1 MPPSTRAGQT
11 GRGDDDQTTTSNGQE
26 EGWLTQVVRI
36 LQLANPALSAEEA
49 IVRAMG
55 LVNISNQAPRGETEK
70 IPKDVS
76 SSIAHIKK
84 LSDSNWHTWEPTF
97 IDCLQ
102 RVHNAKEILYGTVV
116 PGSEEYDEDLDKALV
131 GLIHAC
137 CDNSPDSRIDTYTV
151 RGVDEEVQLGST
163 LYAKLKK
170 ALTLND
176 AVKRAGLQDRIHTVR
191 LHNRDVVRLGKEL
204 DSIWNDAARLGKR
217 FDEDLKKSTLYR
229 CTAQDWFYA
238 NTVDALKTAKP
249 DCKYDEAYHAL
260 AKKQQDGEITGRIR
274 GAARVAT
281 NAEQGSA
288 NQAEQGPRGR
298 RDPRNPLAPP
308 KCYACGG
315 PNHIAR
321 NCTNARGTSEPV
333 ARATHHMVNDE
344 RMLLTSTNKVGQIST
359 AGDEKLQVKAIG
371 DASLRVGEA
380 TIQLLDVLYVP
391 KLNANLLSVQGLIEN
406 GARVIF
412 DEFGTTI
419 KQNDG
424 TQVQFKRDRR
434 QGHFKVRGQ
443 ALALELEETRD
454 GVPEDNQNTGKL
466 DNAPEGN
473 KDTKHRDSYLWH
485 ERFGHPGR
493 DKTRQIRAHYLGTD
507 EEMEHESKH
516 CNACSQGK
524 QTRARMSQSE
534 SERME
539 APLELVHVDLM
550 TDFKGHANYH
560 YALVA
565 VDDFSSLIYV
575 EPLCTK
581 SAALTALRRWIARME
596 RATDRKL
603 KTLRSDNGGEWCSI
617 AAEDWQT
624 QEGFKWQKSVP
635 GISVQNGRAERA
647 IRSVQEK
654 MRSMLIGRACPRELW
669 PYAITAAAHVMNLTP
684 SATKTIPHEAFY
696 GTTAHKLAQQLRVFG
711 CLAWVHV
718 QQKDQQGKHGA
729 RAKPAIMI
737 GYDDEHKAWK
747 FCNPDQ
753 PASIQWSNSATFH
766 EDKGWSDRQQEAV
779 RPVVTAEVEEE
790 SVTPAIVE
798 EETKSEAAVED
809 LLTAEDSTVG
819 AANTAILNLDPTLGE
834 AMDGEDAQLWKE
846 AIRKE
851 LEGLEA
857 MGTWEVVHQPPGV
870 PLVDSKIV
878 LRLKLDADGVPVKH
892 KARLVA
898 RGFTQR
904 EGIDYQETFSPV
916 APLGAIRAI
925 LALAV
930 QNNWEVHALDITM
943 AYLNSTLKEAI
954 YMKPPE
960 GSGVAPGKVYKVV
973 KGLYGLKQ
981 SGREWNQEFDRSL
994 RRMGFFQVECAPC
1007 IYTKGQ
1013 GEDMAIVVI
1022 YVDDTLVIAPRL
1034 ETVLKVKKQIGQRW
1048 KMEDSGEVSHFL
1060 GIKISRNR
1068 AMRTMTIGQ
1077 SGYIDQVLA
1086 KHLDKR
1092 TKPTMVPMQSIPEG
1106 TLVASAAQQKEYPV
1120 IVGKLLWVANS
1131 TRPDLSL
1138 TVGVLARHMREPS
1151 QEHYQAAQRVLRY
1164 LESTRQVGLVYRA
1177 SESQE
1182 PLVAHSDANWASD
1195 ATIQRR
1201 STSGSVALVYGNPV
1215 AWKSATQK
1223 CVSLSAVEAEF
1234 IAATEATREVLFLK
1248 QLLRSI
1254 GIATGTPTVYS
1265 DNTGCIQVSKDPAQ
1279 HWKLKHIDTKYHF
1292 VRNNIQEGRV
1302 QIKYVD
1308 TTRNLA
1314 DVLTKPIG
1322 RQAMQQARSGLH
1334 LQIPAAVYGTGS
1346 PSYATVLKNG
1356 DHTLKQQHNEQGT
1369 YAVEGGS

>member
-191 LHNRDVVRLGKEL
+191 LYNRDVVRLGKEL

-249 DCKYDEAYHAL
+249 DSVDR
-260 AKKQQDGEITGRIR
+260 GER
-274 GAARVAT
+274 
-281 NAEQGSA
+281 SA
-288 NQAEQGPRGR
+288 CDTWIIDSG
-298 RDPRNPLAPP
+298 
-308 KCYACGG
+308 
-315 PNHIAR
+315 
-321 NCTNARGTSEPV
+321 
-333 ARATHHMVNDE
+333 ATHHMVNDE

-473 KDTKHRDSYLWH
+473 KDTKHQDSYLWH

-766 EDKGWSDRQQEAV
+766 EDK
-779 RPVVTAEVEEE
+779 
-790 SVTPAIVE
+790 
-798 EETKSEAAVED
+798 
-809 LLTAEDSTVG
+809 
-819 AANTAILNLDPTLGE
+819 
-834 AMDGEDAQLWKE
+834 
-846 AIRKE
+846 
-851 LEGLEA
+851 
-857 MGTWEVVHQPPGV
+857 
-870 PLVDSKIV
+870 
-878 LRLKLDADGVPVKH
+878 
-892 KARLVA
+892 
-898 RGFTQR
+898 
-904 EGIDYQETFSPV
+904 
-916 APLGAIRAI
+916 
-925 LALAV
+925 
-930 QNNWEVHALDITM
+930 
-943 AYLNSTLKEAI
+943 
-954 YMKPPE
+954 
-960 GSGVAPGKVYKVV
+960 
-973 KGLYGLKQ
+973 
-981 SGREWNQEFDRSL
+981 
-994 RRMGFFQVECAPC
+994 RME
-1007 IYTKGQ
+1007 
-1013 GEDMAIVVI
+1013 
-1022 YVDDTLVIAPRL
+1022 
-1034 ETVLKVKKQIGQRW
+1034 
-1048 KMEDSGEVSHFL
+1048 
-1060 GIKISRNR
+1060 
-1068 AMRTMTIGQ
+1068 
-1077 SGYIDQVLA
+1077 
-1086 KHLDKR
+1086 
-1092 TKPTMVPMQSIPEG
+1092 
-1106 TLVASAAQQKEYPV
+1106 
-1120 IVGKLLWVANS
+1120 
-1131 TRPDLSL
+1131 
-1138 TVGVLARHMREPS
+1138 
-1151 QEHYQAAQRVLRY
+1151 
-1164 LESTRQVGLVYRA
+1164 
-1177 SESQE
+1177 
-1182 PLVAHSDANWASD
+1182 
-1195 ATIQRR
+1195 
-1201 STSGSVALVYGNPV
+1201 
-1215 AWKSATQK
+1215 
-1223 CVSLSAVEAEF
+1223 
-1234 IAATEATREVLFLK
+1234 
-1248 QLLRSI
+1248 
-1254 GIATGTPTVYS
+1254 
-1265 DNTGCIQVSKDPAQ
+1265 
-1279 HWKLKHIDTKYHF
+1279 
-1292 VRNNIQEGRV
+1292 
-1302 QIKYVD
+1302 
-1308 TTRNLA
+1308 
-1314 DVLTKPIG
+1314 
-1322 RQAMQQARSGLH
+1322 
-1334 LQIPAAVYGTGS
+1334 
-1346 PSYATVLKNG
+1346 
-1356 DHTLKQQHNEQGT
+1356 
-1369 YAVEGGS
+1369 

>member
-11 GRGDDDQTTTSNGQE
+11 GRGDDDQTTPSNGQE

-36 LQLANPALSAEEA
+36 LQLANPALTAEEA

-55 LVNISNQAPRGETEK
+55 LISISNQTPRRETEK
-70 IPKDVS
+70 IPKEVS
-76 SSIAHIKK
+76 SAIAHIKK

-102 RVHNAKEILYGTVV
+102 RVHNAKEILYGTVA
-116 PGSEEYDEDLDKALV
+116 PGNEEYDEDLDKALV

-238 NTVDALKTAKP
+238 NTVDALKTARP
-249 DCKYDEAYHAL
+249 DSVDR
-260 AKKQQDGEITGRIR
+260 GER
-274 GAARVAT
+274 
-281 NAEQGSA
+281 SA
-288 NQAEQGPRGR
+288 CDTWIIDSG
-298 RDPRNPLAPP
+298 
-308 KCYACGG
+308 
-315 PNHIAR
+315 
-321 NCTNARGTSEPV
+321 
-333 ARATHHMVNDE
+333 ATHHMVNDE

-443 ALALELEETRD
+443 ARVLELEETRD

-473 KDTKHRDSYLWH
+473 KDMKHRDSYLWH

-581 SAALTALRRWIARME
+581 SAALTVLRRWIARME

-779 RPVVTAEVEEE
+779 RPMVTVEVEEE
-790 SVTPAIVE
+790 GVTPAIVE
-798 EETKSEAAVED
+798 EETRSETAVED
-809 LLTAEDSTVG
+809 LLPAVDSTVG
-819 AANTAILNLDPTLGE
+819 AANTAILNLDPTLG
-834 AMDGEDAQLWKE
+834 
-846 AIRKE
+846 
-851 LEGLEA
+851 
-857 MGTWEVVHQPPGV
+857 
-870 PLVDSKIV
+870 
-878 LRLKLDADGVPVKH
+878 
-892 KARLVA
+892 
-898 RGFTQR
+898 
-904 EGIDYQETFSPV
+904 
-916 APLGAIRAI
+916 
-925 LALAV
+925 
-930 QNNWEVHALDITM
+930 
-943 AYLNSTLKEAI
+943 
-954 YMKPPE
+954 
-960 GSGVAPGKVYKVV
+960 
-973 KGLYGLKQ
+973 KQ
-981 SGREWNQEFDRSL
+981 
-994 RRMGFFQVECAPC
+994 
-1007 IYTKGQ
+1007 
-1013 GEDMAIVVI
+1013 
-1022 YVDDTLVIAPRL
+1022 
-1034 ETVLKVKKQIGQRW
+1034 
-1048 KMEDSGEVSHFL
+1048 
-1060 GIKISRNR
+1060 
-1068 AMRTMTIGQ
+1068 
-1077 SGYIDQVLA
+1077 
-1086 KHLDKR
+1086 
-1092 TKPTMVPMQSIPEG
+1092 
-1106 TLVASAAQQKEYPV
+1106 
-1120 IVGKLLWVANS
+1120 
-1131 TRPDLSL
+1131 
-1138 TVGVLARHMREPS
+1138 
-1151 QEHYQAAQRVLRY
+1151 
-1164 LESTRQVGLVYRA
+1164 
-1177 SESQE
+1177 
-1182 PLVAHSDANWASD
+1182 
-1195 ATIQRR
+1195 
-1201 STSGSVALVYGNPV
+1201 
-1215 AWKSATQK
+1215 
-1223 CVSLSAVEAEF
+1223 
-1234 IAATEATREVLFLK
+1234 
-1248 QLLRSI
+1248 
-1254 GIATGTPTVYS
+1254 
-1265 DNTGCIQVSKDPAQ
+1265 
-1279 HWKLKHIDTKYHF
+1279 
-1292 VRNNIQEGRV
+1292 
-1302 QIKYVD
+1302 
-1308 TTRNLA
+1308 
-1314 DVLTKPIG
+1314 
-1322 RQAMQQARSGLH
+1322 
-1334 LQIPAAVYGTGS
+1334 
-1346 PSYATVLKNG
+1346 
-1356 DHTLKQQHNEQGT
+1356 
-1369 YAVEGGS
+1369 

>member
-191 LHNRDVVRLGKEL
+191 LYNRDVVRLGKEL

-249 DCKYDEAYHAL
+249 DSVDR
-260 AKKQQDGEITGRIR
+260 GER
-274 GAARVAT
+274 
-281 NAEQGSA
+281 SA
-288 NQAEQGPRGR
+288 CDTWIIDSG
-298 RDPRNPLAPP
+298 
-308 KCYACGG
+308 
-315 PNHIAR
+315 
-321 NCTNARGTSEPV
+321 
-333 ARATHHMVNDE
+333 ATHHMVNDE

-635 GISVQNGRAERA
+635 GISIQNGRAERA

-684 SATKTIPHEAFY
+684 SATKTIPYEAFY

-790 SVTPAIVE
+790 SVMPVT
-798 EETKSEAAVED
+798 VED

-819 AANTAILNLDPTLGE
+819 AANTAILNLDPTLRE

-870 PLVDSKIV
+870 PLVDSKVV

-930 QNNWEVHALDITM
+930 QNNWEIHALDITM

-1034 ETVLKVKKQIGQRW
+1034 ETVLEVKKQIGQRW

-1060 GIKISRNR
+1060 GIKISRDR

-1292 VRNNIQEGRV
+1292 VRNNVQEGRV

-1356 DHTLKQQHNEQGT
+1356 GHTLKQQHNEQGT

>member
-11 GRGDDDQTTTSNGQE
+11 GRGDDDQTTPSNGQE
-26 EGWLTQVVRI
+26 EGWLTQ
-36 LQLANPALSAEEA
+36 QPD
-49 IVRAMG
+49 
-55 LVNISNQAPRGETEK
+55 PRRETEK
-70 IPKDVS
+70 IPKEVS
-76 SSIAHIKK
+76 SAIAHIKK

-102 RVHNAKEILYGTVV
+102 RVHNAKEILYGTVA
-116 PGSEEYDEDLDKALV
+116 PGNEEYDEDLDKALV

-238 NTVDALKTAKP
+238 NTVDALKTARP
-249 DCKYDEAYHAL
+249 DSVDR
-260 AKKQQDGEITGRIR
+260 GER
-274 GAARVAT
+274 
-281 NAEQGSA
+281 SA
-288 NQAEQGPRGR
+288 CDTWIIDSG
-298 RDPRNPLAPP
+298 
-308 KCYACGG
+308 
-315 PNHIAR
+315 
-321 NCTNARGTSEPV
+321 
-333 ARATHHMVNDE
+333 ATHHMVNDE

-443 ALALELEETRD
+443 ARVLELEETRD

-473 KDTKHRDSYLWH
+473 KDMKHRDSYLWH

-779 RPVVTAEVEEE
+779 RPMVTVEVEEE
-790 SVTPAIVE
+790 GVTPAIVE
-798 EETKSEAAVED
+798 EETRSETAVED
-809 LLTAEDSTVG
+809 LLPAVDSTVG
-819 AANTAILNLDPTLGE
+819 AANTAILNLDPTLG
-834 AMDGEDAQLWKE
+834 
-846 AIRKE
+846 
-851 LEGLEA
+851 
-857 MGTWEVVHQPPGV
+857 
-870 PLVDSKIV
+870 
-878 LRLKLDADGVPVKH
+878 
-892 KARLVA
+892 
-898 RGFTQR
+898 
-904 EGIDYQETFSPV
+904 
-916 APLGAIRAI
+916 
-925 LALAV
+925 
-930 QNNWEVHALDITM
+930 
-943 AYLNSTLKEAI
+943 
-954 YMKPPE
+954 
-960 GSGVAPGKVYKVV
+960 
-973 KGLYGLKQ
+973 KQ
-981 SGREWNQEFDRSL
+981 
-994 RRMGFFQVECAPC
+994 
-1007 IYTKGQ
+1007 
-1013 GEDMAIVVI
+1013 
-1022 YVDDTLVIAPRL
+1022 
-1034 ETVLKVKKQIGQRW
+1034 
-1048 KMEDSGEVSHFL
+1048 
-1060 GIKISRNR
+1060 
-1068 AMRTMTIGQ
+1068 
-1077 SGYIDQVLA
+1077 
-1086 KHLDKR
+1086 
-1092 TKPTMVPMQSIPEG
+1092 
-1106 TLVASAAQQKEYPV
+1106 
-1120 IVGKLLWVANS
+1120 
-1131 TRPDLSL
+1131 
-1138 TVGVLARHMREPS
+1138 
-1151 QEHYQAAQRVLRY
+1151 
-1164 LESTRQVGLVYRA
+1164 
-1177 SESQE
+1177 
-1182 PLVAHSDANWASD
+1182 
-1195 ATIQRR
+1195 
-1201 STSGSVALVYGNPV
+1201 
-1215 AWKSATQK
+1215 
-1223 CVSLSAVEAEF
+1223 
-1234 IAATEATREVLFLK
+1234 
-1248 QLLRSI
+1248 
-1254 GIATGTPTVYS
+1254 
-1265 DNTGCIQVSKDPAQ
+1265 
-1279 HWKLKHIDTKYHF
+1279 
-1292 VRNNIQEGRV
+1292 
-1302 QIKYVD
+1302 
-1308 TTRNLA
+1308 
-1314 DVLTKPIG
+1314 
-1322 RQAMQQARSGLH
+1322 
-1334 LQIPAAVYGTGS
+1334 
-1346 PSYATVLKNG
+1346 
-1356 DHTLKQQHNEQGT
+1356 
-1369 YAVEGGS
+1369 

>member
-11 GRGDDDQTTTSNGQE
+11 GRGDDDQTTTGNGQE

-191 LHNRDVVRLGKEL
+191 LYNRDVVRLGKEL

-238 NTVDALKTAKP
+238 NTVDALKTARP
-249 DCKYDEAYHAL
+249 DSVDR
-260 AKKQQDGEITGRIR
+260 GER
-274 GAARVAT
+274 
-281 NAEQGSA
+281 SA
-288 NQAEQGPRGR
+288 CDTWIIDSG
-298 RDPRNPLAPP
+298 
-308 KCYACGG
+308 
-315 PNHIAR
+315 
-321 NCTNARGTSEPV
+321 
-333 ARATHHMVNDE
+333 ATHHMVNDE

-434 QGHFKVRGQ
+434 QGHFKVRAQ

-624 QEGFKWQKSVP
+624 QEGFKWQKERP
-635 GISVQNGRAERA
+635 GDQRPKWTGRE
-647 IRSVQEK
+647 SNQ
-654 MRSMLIGRACPRELW
+654 IGPR
-669 PYAITAAAHVMNLTP
+669 
-684 SATKTIPHEAFY
+684 
-696 GTTAHKLAQQLRVFG
+696 
-711 CLAWVHV
+711 
-718 QQKDQQGKHGA
+718 KDA
-729 RAKPAIMI
+729 
-737 GYDDEHKAWK
+737 
-747 FCNPDQ
+747 
-753 PASIQWSNSATFH
+753 
-766 EDKGWSDRQQEAV
+766 
-779 RPVVTAEVEEE
+779 
-790 SVTPAIVE
+790 
-798 EETKSEAAVED
+798 
-809 LLTAEDSTVG
+809 
-819 AANTAILNLDPTLGE
+819 
-834 AMDGEDAQLWKE
+834 
-846 AIRKE
+846 
-851 LEGLEA
+851 
-857 MGTWEVVHQPPGV
+857 
-870 PLVDSKIV
+870 
-878 LRLKLDADGVPVKH
+878 LDADW
-892 KARLVA
+892 
-898 RGFTQR
+898 
-904 EGIDYQETFSPV
+904 S
-916 APLGAIRAI
+916 
-925 LALAV
+925 
-930 QNNWEVHALDITM
+930 
-943 AYLNSTLKEAI
+943 
-954 YMKPPE
+954 
-960 GSGVAPGKVYKVV
+960 
-973 KGLYGLKQ
+973 
-981 SGREWNQEFDRSL
+981 SL
-994 RRMGFFQVECAPC
+994 P
-1007 IYTKGQ
+1007 
-1013 GEDMAIVVI
+1013 
-1022 YVDDTLVIAPRL
+1022 
-1034 ETVLKVKKQIGQRW
+1034 
-1048 KMEDSGEVSHFL
+1048 
-1060 GIKISRNR
+1060 
-1068 AMRTMTIGQ
+1068 
-1077 SGYIDQVLA
+1077 
-1086 KHLDKR
+1086 
-1092 TKPTMVPMQSIPEG
+1092 
-1106 TLVASAAQQKEYPV
+1106 
-1120 IVGKLLWVANS
+1120 
-1131 TRPDLSL
+1131 
-1138 TVGVLARHMREPS
+1138 
-1151 QEHYQAAQRVLRY
+1151 
-1164 LESTRQVGLVYRA
+1164 
-1177 SESQE
+1177 
-1182 PLVAHSDANWASD
+1182 
-1195 ATIQRR
+1195 
-1201 STSGSVALVYGNPV
+1201 
-1215 AWKSATQK
+1215 
-1223 CVSLSAVEAEF
+1223 
-1234 IAATEATREVLFLK
+1234 
-1248 QLLRSI
+1248 
-1254 GIATGTPTVYS
+1254 
-1265 DNTGCIQVSKDPAQ
+1265 
-1279 HWKLKHIDTKYHF
+1279 
-1292 VRNNIQEGRV
+1292 
-1302 QIKYVD
+1302 
-1308 TTRNLA
+1308 
-1314 DVLTKPIG
+1314 
-1322 RQAMQQARSGLH
+1322 
-1334 LQIPAAVYGTGS
+1334 
-1346 PSYATVLKNG
+1346 
-1356 DHTLKQQHNEQGT
+1356 
-1369 YAVEGGS
+1369 

>member
-11 GRGDDDQTTTSNGQE
+11 GRGDDDQTTPSNGQE

-36 LQLANPALSAEEA
+36 LQLANPALTAEEA

-55 LVNISNQAPRGETEK
+55 LISISNQTPRRETEK
-70 IPKDVS
+70 IPKEVS
-76 SSIAHIKK
+76 SAIAHIKK

-102 RVHNAKEILYGTVV
+102 RVHNAKEILYGTVA
-116 PGSEEYDEDLDKALV
+116 PGNEEYDEDLDKALV

-238 NTVDALKTAKP
+238 NTVDALKTARP
-249 DCKYDEAYHAL
+249 DSVDR
-260 AKKQQDGEITGRIR
+260 GER
-274 GAARVAT
+274 
-281 NAEQGSA
+281 SA
-288 NQAEQGPRGR
+288 CDTWIIDSG
-298 RDPRNPLAPP
+298 
-308 KCYACGG
+308 
-315 PNHIAR
+315 
-321 NCTNARGTSEPV
+321 
-333 ARATHHMVNDE
+333 ATHYMVNDE

-443 ALALELEETRD
+443 ARVLELEETRD

-473 KDTKHRDSYLWH
+473 KDMKHRDSYLWH

-581 SAALTALRRWIARME
+581 SAALTVLRRWIARME

-779 RPVVTAEVEEE
+779 RPMVTVEVEEE
-790 SVTPAIVE
+790 GVTPAIVE
-798 EETKSEAAVED
+798 EETRSETAVED
-809 LLTAEDSTVG
+809 LLPAVDSTVG
-819 AANTAILNLDPTLGE
+819 AANTAILNLDPTLG
-834 AMDGEDAQLWKE
+834 
-846 AIRKE
+846 
-851 LEGLEA
+851 
-857 MGTWEVVHQPPGV
+857 
-870 PLVDSKIV
+870 
-878 LRLKLDADGVPVKH
+878 
-892 KARLVA
+892 
-898 RGFTQR
+898 
-904 EGIDYQETFSPV
+904 
-916 APLGAIRAI
+916 
-925 LALAV
+925 
-930 QNNWEVHALDITM
+930 
-943 AYLNSTLKEAI
+943 
-954 YMKPPE
+954 
-960 GSGVAPGKVYKVV
+960 
-973 KGLYGLKQ
+973 KQ
-981 SGREWNQEFDRSL
+981 
-994 RRMGFFQVECAPC
+994 
-1007 IYTKGQ
+1007 
-1013 GEDMAIVVI
+1013 
-1022 YVDDTLVIAPRL
+1022 
-1034 ETVLKVKKQIGQRW
+1034 
-1048 KMEDSGEVSHFL
+1048 
-1060 GIKISRNR
+1060 
-1068 AMRTMTIGQ
+1068 
-1077 SGYIDQVLA
+1077 
-1086 KHLDKR
+1086 
-1092 TKPTMVPMQSIPEG
+1092 
-1106 TLVASAAQQKEYPV
+1106 
-1120 IVGKLLWVANS
+1120 
-1131 TRPDLSL
+1131 
-1138 TVGVLARHMREPS
+1138 
-1151 QEHYQAAQRVLRY
+1151 
-1164 LESTRQVGLVYRA
+1164 
-1177 SESQE
+1177 
-1182 PLVAHSDANWASD
+1182 
-1195 ATIQRR
+1195 
-1201 STSGSVALVYGNPV
+1201 
-1215 AWKSATQK
+1215 
-1223 CVSLSAVEAEF
+1223 
-1234 IAATEATREVLFLK
+1234 
-1248 QLLRSI
+1248 
-1254 GIATGTPTVYS
+1254 
-1265 DNTGCIQVSKDPAQ
+1265 
-1279 HWKLKHIDTKYHF
+1279 
-1292 VRNNIQEGRV
+1292 
-1302 QIKYVD
+1302 
-1308 TTRNLA
+1308 
-1314 DVLTKPIG
+1314 
-1322 RQAMQQARSGLH
+1322 
-1334 LQIPAAVYGTGS
+1334 
-1346 PSYATVLKNG
+1346 
-1356 DHTLKQQHNEQGT
+1356 
-1369 YAVEGGS
+1369 

>member
-11 GRGDDDQTTTSNGQE
+11 GRGDDDQTTGNGQE

-249 DCKYDEAYHAL
+249 DSVDR
-260 AKKQQDGEITGRIR
+260 GER
-274 GAARVAT
+274 
-281 NAEQGSA
+281 SA
-288 NQAEQGPRGR
+288 CDTWIIDSG
-298 RDPRNPLAPP
+298 
-308 KCYACGG
+308 
-315 PNHIAR
+315 
-321 NCTNARGTSEPV
+321 
-333 ARATHHMVNDE
+333 ATHHMVNDE
-344 RMLLTSTNKVGQIST
+344 RMLLSTNKVGQIST

-635 GISVQNGRAERA
+635 GSA
-647 IRSVQEK
+647 SK
-654 MRSMLIGRACPRELW
+654 MDGQRE
-669 PYAITAAAHVMNLTP
+669 
-684 SATKTIPHEAFY
+684 
-696 GTTAHKLAQQLRVFG
+696 Q
-711 CLAWVHV
+711 
-718 QQKDQQGKHGA
+718 
-729 RAKPAIMI
+729 
-737 GYDDEHKAWK
+737 
-747 FCNPDQ
+747 
-753 PASIQWSNSATFH
+753 
-766 EDKGWSDRQQEAV
+766 SDR
-779 RPVVTAEVEEE
+779 
-790 SVTPAIVE
+790 
-798 EETKSEAAVED
+798 
-809 LLTAEDSTVG
+809 
-819 AANTAILNLDPTLGE
+819 
-834 AMDGEDAQLWKE
+834 
-846 AIRKE
+846 
-851 LEGLEA
+851 
-857 MGTWEVVHQPPGV
+857 
-870 PLVDSKIV
+870 SKK
-878 LRLKLDADGVPVKH
+878 RC
-892 KARLVA
+892 AR
-898 RGFTQR
+898 
-904 EGIDYQETFSPV
+904 
-916 APLGAIRAI
+916 
-925 LALAV
+925 
-930 QNNWEVHALDITM
+930 
-943 AYLNSTLKEAI
+943 
-954 YMKPPE
+954 
-960 GSGVAPGKVYKVV
+960 
-973 KGLYGLKQ
+973 
-981 SGREWNQEFDRSL
+981 
-994 RRMGFFQVECAPC
+994 C
-1007 IYTKGQ
+1007 
-1013 GEDMAIVVI
+1013 
-1022 YVDDTLVIAPRL
+1022 
-1034 ETVLKVKKQIGQRW
+1034 
-1048 KMEDSGEVSHFL
+1048 
-1060 GIKISRNR
+1060 
-1068 AMRTMTIGQ
+1068 
-1077 SGYIDQVLA
+1077 
-1086 KHLDKR
+1086 
-1092 TKPTMVPMQSIPEG
+1092 
-1106 TLVASAAQQKEYPV
+1106 
-1120 IVGKLLWVANS
+1120 
-1131 TRPDLSL
+1131 
-1138 TVGVLARHMREPS
+1138 
-1151 QEHYQAAQRVLRY
+1151 
-1164 LESTRQVGLVYRA
+1164 
-1177 SESQE
+1177 
-1182 PLVAHSDANWASD
+1182 
-1195 ATIQRR
+1195 
-1201 STSGSVALVYGNPV
+1201 
-1215 AWKSATQK
+1215 
-1223 CVSLSAVEAEF
+1223 
-1234 IAATEATREVLFLK
+1234 
-1248 QLLRSI
+1248 
-1254 GIATGTPTVYS
+1254 
-1265 DNTGCIQVSKDPAQ
+1265 
-1279 HWKLKHIDTKYHF
+1279 
-1292 VRNNIQEGRV
+1292 
-1302 QIKYVD
+1302 
-1308 TTRNLA
+1308 
-1314 DVLTKPIG
+1314 
-1322 RQAMQQARSGLH
+1322 
-1334 LQIPAAVYGTGS
+1334 
-1346 PSYATVLKNG
+1346 
-1356 DHTLKQQHNEQGT
+1356 
-1369 YAVEGGS
+1369 

>member
-11 GRGDDDQTTTSNGQE
+11 GRDDDQATAGNGRE
-26 EGWLTQVVRI
+26 EGWLTQAVRI
-36 LQLANPALSAEEA
+36 LQLAKPALTAEEA
-49 IVRAMG
+49 IAWAMG
-55 LVNISNQAPRGETEK
+55 LVNINNQAPRGETEK

-102 RVHNAKEILYGTVV
+102 RVHNVKEILYGTIV
-116 PGSEEYDEDLDKALV
+116 PGSEAYDEDLDKALV

-151 RGVDEEVQLGST
+151 RGADEEVQLGST

-191 LHNRDVVRLGKEL
+191 LHNRDVVKLGKEL

-217 FDEDLKKSTLYR
+217 FDEDLKKSTLYH
-229 CTAQDWFYA
+229 CTGQDWYYA
-238 NTVDALKTAKP
+238 NSVDALKTARP

-260 AKKQQDGEITGRIR
+260 AKKQQDGEVSGRIR
-274 GAARVAT
+274 GAARVAAST
-281 NAEQGSA
+281 EQWDT
-288 NQAEQGPRGR
+288 NQAGQGPRGR
-298 RDPRNPLAPP
+298 RDPRNPSAPP
-308 KCYACGG
+308 KCYAS
-315 PNHIAR
+315 ID
-321 NCTNARGTSEPV
+321 RGERSACNTWIVDSG
-333 ARATHHMVNDE
+333 ATHHMVNDE
-344 RMLLTSTNKVGQIST
+344 RMLLTSTNKVGQISM
-359 AGDEKLQVKAIG
+359 AGDERLQVKAIG

-424 TQVQFKRDRR
+424 TQVQFRRDRR
-434 QGHFKVRGQ
+434 QGRFKVQGQ
-443 ALALELEETRD
+443 ALALELEETLDDVPKDNQNTGRLD
-454 GVPEDNQNTGKL
+454 NVPEDNQNTGNRDSNSMEDK
-466 DNAPEGN
+466 
-473 KDTKHRDSYLWH
+473 DSYLWN

-493 DKTRQIRAHYLGTD
+493 DKTRQIKEHYLGTD
-507 EEMEHESKH
+507 ERMEHESKH
-516 CNACSQGK
+516 CSTCSQGK
-524 QTRARMSQSE
+524 QTRARMSTSE
-534 SERME
+534 TRRAE
-539 APLELVHVDLM
+539 APLELVHIDLM

-581 SAALTALRRWIARME
+581 SAALTALRRWITRME
-596 RATDRKL
+596 QATDRKL
-603 KTLRSDNGGEWCSI
+603 KTLRSDNGGEWCSLE
-617 AAEDWQT
+617 AEDWQT

-635 GISVQNGRAERA
+635 GISIQNGRAERA
-647 IRSVQEK
+647 IRLVQEK
-654 MRSMLIGRACPRELW
+654 MRSMLI
-669 PYAITAAAHVMNLTP
+669 
-684 SATKTIPHEAFY
+684 
-696 GTTAHKLAQQLRVFG
+696 
-711 CLAWVHV
+711 AWVHV
-718 QQKDQQGKHGA
+718 QRKDQQGKYGA
-729 RAKPAIMI
+729 RVKPAIMI
-737 GYDDEHKAWK
+737 GYDDKHKAWK

-766 EDKGWSDRQQEAV
+766 EDKGWNDHQQEV
-779 RPVVTAEVEEE
+779 FKPMVTTEVEEE
-790 SVTPAIVE
+790 GVTSTTVE
-798 EETKSEAAVED
+798 EETRSETAVED
-809 LLTAEDSTVG
+809 LLPAIDSTVG
-819 AANTAILNLDPTLGE
+819 TANTAILNLDPTLGE
-834 AMDGEDAQLWKE
+834 AMNSEDAQLWKE

-851 LEGLEA
+851 LEGLKA

-870 PLVDSKIV
+870 PLVDSKVV

-930 QNNWEVHALDITM
+930 QNNREVHALDITM

-994 RRMGFFQVECAPC
+994 RHMGFFQVECAPC
-1007 IYTKGQ
+1007 SYTKGQ
-1013 GEDMAIVVI
+1013 GKDMAIMVI

-1034 ETVLKVKKQIGQRW
+1034 ETVLRVKKQIGQRW

-1068 AMRTMTIGQ
+1068 VMRTMTIGQ

-1086 KHLDKR
+1086 KHLDKH

-1106 TLVASAAQQKEYPV
+1106 TLVASTAQQKEYPV

-1131 TRPDLSL
+1131 TQPDLSL
-1138 TVGVLARHMREPS
+1138 TVGILARHMREPS

-1164 LESTRQVGLVYRA
+1164 LESTKEVGLVYRA
-1177 SESQE
+1177 NESQE

-1201 STSGSVALVYGNPV
+1201 STLGSVALVYGNPV

-1254 GIATGTPTVYS
+1254 GIATGTPTVLS
-1265 DNTGCIQVSKDPAQ
+1265 WA
-1279 HWKLKHIDTKYHF
+1279 
-1292 VRNNIQEGRV
+1292 
-1302 QIKYVD
+1302 
-1308 TTRNLA
+1308 
-1314 DVLTKPIG
+1314 
-1322 RQAMQQARSGLH
+1322 
-1334 LQIPAAVYGTGS
+1334 
-1346 PSYATVLKNG
+1346 
-1356 DHTLKQQHNEQGT
+1356 
-1369 YAVEGGS
+1369 

>member
-1 MPPSTRAGQT
+1 
-11 GRGDDDQTTTSNGQE
+11 
-26 EGWLTQVVRI
+26 
-36 LQLANPALSAEEA
+36 
-49 IVRAMG
+49 
-55 LVNISNQAPRGETEK
+55 
-70 IPKDVS
+70 
-76 SSIAHIKK
+76 
-84 LSDSNWHTWEPTF
+84 
-97 IDCLQ
+97 
-102 RVHNAKEILYGTVV
+102 
-116 PGSEEYDEDLDKALV
+116 
-131 GLIHAC
+131 
-137 CDNSPDSRIDTYTV
+137 
-151 RGVDEEVQLGST
+151 
-163 LYAKLKK
+163 
-170 ALTLND
+170 
-176 AVKRAGLQDRIHTVR
+176 
-191 LHNRDVVRLGKEL
+191 
-204 DSIWNDAARLGKR
+204 
-217 FDEDLKKSTLYR
+217 
-229 CTAQDWFYA
+229 
-238 NTVDALKTAKP
+238 
-249 DCKYDEAYHAL
+249 
-260 AKKQQDGEITGRIR
+260 
-274 GAARVAT
+274 
-281 NAEQGSA
+281 
-288 NQAEQGPRGR
+288 
-298 RDPRNPLAPP
+298 
-308 KCYACGG
+308 
-315 PNHIAR
+315 
-321 NCTNARGTSEPV
+321 
-333 ARATHHMVNDE
+333 
-344 RMLLTSTNKVGQIST
+344 MLLSSTNKVGQIST

-635 GISVQNGRAERA
+635 GISIQNGRAERA

-790 SVTPAIVE
+790 SVTPV
-798 EETKSEAAVED
+798 TVED
-809 LLTAEDSTVG
+809 LLSAEDSTVG
-819 AANTAILNLDPTLGE
+819 AANTAILNLDPTLRE

-870 PLVDSKIV
+870 PLVDSKVV

-930 QNNWEVHALDITM
+930 QNNWEIHALDITM

-1034 ETVLKVKKQIGQRW
+1034 ETVLEVKKQIGQRW

-1060 GIKISRNR
+1060 GIKISRDR
-1068 AMRTMTIGQ
+1068 AMRTMTI
-1077 SGYIDQVLA
+1077 
-1086 KHLDKR
+1086 
-1092 TKPTMVPMQSIPEG
+1092 
-1106 TLVASAAQQKEYPV
+1106 AQQKEYPV

-1292 VRNNIQEGRV
+1292 VRNNVQEGRV

-1308 TTRNLA
+1308 TARNLA

-1356 DHTLKQQHNEQGT
+1356 GHTLKQQHNEQGT

>member
-1 MPPSTRAGQT
+1 M
-11 GRGDDDQTTTSNGQE
+11 
-26 EGWLTQVVRI
+26 
-36 LQLANPALSAEEA
+36 
-49 IVRAMG
+49 
-55 LVNISNQAPRGETEK
+55 
-70 IPKDVS
+70 
-76 SSIAHIKK
+76 
-84 LSDSNWHTWEPTF
+84 
-97 IDCLQ
+97 
-102 RVHNAKEILYGTVV
+102 
-116 PGSEEYDEDLDKALV
+116 
-131 GLIHAC
+131 
-137 CDNSPDSRIDTYTV
+137 
-151 RGVDEEVQLGST
+151 
-163 LYAKLKK
+163 
-170 ALTLND
+170 
-176 AVKRAGLQDRIHTVR
+176 QDRIHTVR
-191 LHNRDVVRLGKEL
+191 LYNRDVVRLGKEL

-249 DCKYDEAYHAL
+249 DSVDR
-260 AKKQQDGEITGRIR
+260 GER
-274 GAARVAT
+274 
-281 NAEQGSA
+281 SA
-288 NQAEQGPRGR
+288 CDTWIIDSG
-298 RDPRNPLAPP
+298 
-308 KCYACGG
+308 
-315 PNHIAR
+315 
-321 NCTNARGTSEPV
+321 
-333 ARATHHMVNDE
+333 ATHHMVNDE

-493 DKTRQIRAHYLGTD
+493 DKTRQIRAHYLVAKERPGDQRPKWTGR
-507 EEMEHESKH
+507 ES
-516 CNACSQGK
+516 NQIGP
-524 QTRARMSQSE
+524 R
-534 SERME
+534 
-539 APLELVHVDLM
+539 
-550 TDFKGHANYH
+550 
-560 YALVA
+560 
-565 VDDFSSLIYV
+565 
-575 EPLCTK
+575 
-581 SAALTALRRWIARME
+581 
-596 RATDRKL
+596 
-603 KTLRSDNGGEWCSI
+603 
-617 AAEDWQT
+617 
-624 QEGFKWQKSVP
+624 
-635 GISVQNGRAERA
+635 
-647 IRSVQEK
+647 K

-790 SVTPAIVE
+790 GVTPV
-798 EETKSEAAVED
+798 TVED

-819 AANTAILNLDPTLGE
+819 AANTAILNLDPTLRE

-870 PLVDSKIV
+870 PLVDSKVV

-1034 ETVLKVKKQIGQRW
+1034 ETVLEVKKQIGQRW
-1048 KMEDSGEVSHFL
+1048 KMED
-1060 GIKISRNR
+1060 
-1068 AMRTMTIGQ
+1068 

-1182 PLVAHSDANWASD
+1182 SLVAHSDANWASD

-1292 VRNNIQEGRV
+1292 VRNNVQEGRV

-1356 DHTLKQQHNEQGT
+1356 GHTLKQQHNEQGT

>member
-11 GRGDDDQTTTSNGQE
+11 GRGDDDQTTPSNGQE

-36 LQLANPALSAEEA
+36 LQLANPALTAEEA

-55 LVNISNQAPRGETEK
+55 LISISNQTPRRETEK
-70 IPKDVS
+70 IPKEVS
-76 SSIAHIKK
+76 SAIAHIKK

-102 RVHNAKEILYGTVV
+102 RVHNAKEILYGTVA
-116 PGSEEYDEDLDKALV
+116 PGNEEYDEDLDKALV

-238 NTVDALKTAKP
+238 NTVDALKTARP

-260 AKKQQDGEITGRIR
+260 AKKQQDGEVTGRIR

-281 NAEQGSA
+281 IDRGERSA
-288 NQAEQGPRGR
+288 CDTWIIDSG
-298 RDPRNPLAPP
+298 
-308 KCYACGG
+308 
-315 PNHIAR
+315 
-321 NCTNARGTSEPV
+321 
-333 ARATHHMVNDE
+333 ATHHMVNDE

-443 ALALELEETRD
+443 ARVLELEETRD

-473 KDTKHRDSYLWH
+473 KDMKHRDSYLWH

-779 RPVVTAEVEEE
+779 RPMVTVEVEEE
-790 SVTPAIVE
+790 GVTPAIVE
-798 EETKSEAAVED
+798 EETRSETAVED
-809 LLTAEDSTVG
+809 LLPAVDSTVG

-834 AMDGEDAQLWKE
+834 AMNGEDAQLWKE

-870 PLVDSKIV
+870 PLVDSKVV

-1048 KMEDSGEVSHFL
+1048 KMEDSG
-1060 GIKISRNR
+1060 
-1068 AMRTMTIGQ
+1068 
-1077 SGYIDQVLA
+1077 YIDQVLA

-1138 TVGVLARHMREPS
+1138 TVWVFSLGTCVNH
-1151 QEHYQAAQRVLRY
+1151 
-1164 LESTRQVGLVYRA
+1164 
-1177 SESQE
+1177 
-1182 PLVAHSDANWASD
+1182 
-1195 ATIQRR
+1195 RR
-1201 STSGSVALVYGNPV
+1201 SIIRQHKGSYATSKAQGRLDWFIGQVSR
-1215 AWKSATQK
+1215 KSHWLHTAMQTGQ
-1223 CVSLSAVEAEF
+1223 AMPPYREEAH
-1234 IAATEATREVLFLK
+1234 R
-1248 QLLRSI
+1248 
-1254 GIATGTPTVYS
+1254 GTPTVYS

-1292 VRNNIQEGRV
+1292 VRNNVQEGRV

-1356 DHTLKQQHNEQGT
+1356 GHTLKQQHNEQGT

>member
-11 GRGDDDQTTTSNGQE
+11 GRDDDQATAGNGRE
-26 EGWLTQVVRI
+26 EGWLTQAVRI
-36 LQLANPALSAEEA
+36 LQLANPALTAEEV

-55 LVNISNQAPRGETEK
+55 LVNINNQAPRGETEK
-70 IPKDVS
+70 IPKDVL

-116 PGSEEYDEDLDKALV
+116 PGSEAYDEDLDKALV

-151 RGVDEEVQLGST
+151 RGADEEVQLGST

-191 LHNRDVVRLGKEL
+191 LHNRDVVKLGKEL
-204 DSIWNDAARLGKR
+204 NSIWNDAARLGKR

-229 CTAQDWFYA
+229 CTGQDWYYT
-238 NTVDALKTAKP
+238 NSVDTLKTARP

-260 AKKQQDGEITGRIR
+260 AKKQQDGEVSGRIR
-274 GAARVAT
+274 GAARVAAST
-281 NAEQGSA
+281 EQWDT
-288 NQAEQGPRGR
+288 NQAGQGPRGR
-298 RDPRNPLAPP
+298 RDPRNPSAPP
-308 KCYACGG
+308 KCYAS
-315 PNHIAR
+315 ID
-321 NCTNARGTSEPV
+321 RGERSACNTWIVDSG
-333 ARATHHMVNDE
+333 ATHHMVNDE
-344 RMLLTSTNKVGQIST
+344 RMLLTSMNKVSQIST
-359 AGDEKLQVKAIG
+359 AGDERLQVKAIG

-424 TQVQFKRDRR
+424 TQVQFRRDRR
-434 QGHFKVRGQ
+434 QGRFKVQGQ
-443 ALALELEETRD
+443 ALALELEETLDDVPKDNQNTGRLD
-454 GVPEDNQNTGKL
+454 NIPEDNQNTGNRDSNSMEDK
-466 DNAPEGN
+466 
-473 KDTKHRDSYLWH
+473 DSYLWH

-493 DKTRQIRAHYLGTD
+493 DKTRQIKEHYLGTD
-507 EEMEHESKH
+507 KRMEHESKH
-516 CNACSQGK
+516 CSTCSQGK
-524 QTRARMSQSE
+524 QTRARMSTSE
-534 SERME
+534 TRRVE
-539 APLELVHVDLM
+539 APLELVHIDLM

-560 YALVA
+560 YTLVA

-581 SAALTALRRWIARME
+581 SAALTALRRWITRME

-603 KTLRSDNGGEWCSI
+603 KTLRSDNGGEWCSLE
-617 AAEDWQT
+617 AEDWQT

-635 GISVQNGRAERA
+635 GISIQNGRAERA

-718 QQKDQQGKHGA
+718 QRKDQQGKYGA

-753 PASIQWSNSATFH
+753 PASIQWSNSAMFH
-766 EDKGWSDRQQEAV
+766 EDKGWNDRQQEV
-779 RPVVTAEVEEE
+779 FKPMVTTEVEEE
-790 SVTPAIVE
+790 GVTSTTVE
-798 EETKSEAAVED
+798 EETRSETAVED
-809 LLTAEDSTVG
+809 LLPAIDSTVG
-819 AANTAILNLDPTLGE
+819 TANTAILNLDPTLGE
-834 AMDGEDAQLWKE
+834 AMNSEDAQLWKE

-857 MGTWEVVHQPPGV
+857 MGTWEVVHQLPGV
-870 PLVDSKIV
+870 PLVDSKVV
-878 LRLKLDADGVPVKH
+878 LRLKLDADGMPIKH
-892 KARLVA
+892 KVRLVA

-954 YMKPPE
+954 YMKPLE
-960 GSGVAPGKVYKVV
+960 GSGVAPGQVYKVV

-981 SGREWNQEFDRSL
+981 SGQEWNQEFDRSL
-994 RRMGFFQVECAPC
+994 RHMGFFQVECAPC

-1034 ETVLKVKKQIGQRW
+1034 ETVLRVKKQIGQRW
-1048 KMEDSGEVSHFL
+1048 KMED
-1060 GIKISRNR
+1060 R
-1068 AMRTMTIGQ
+1068 
-1077 SGYIDQVLA
+1077 YIDQVLA

-1106 TLVASAAQQKEYPV
+1106 TIVASAVQQKEYPV

-1138 TVGVLARHMREPS
+1138 TVGVLARHMHKPS
-1151 QEHYQAAQRVLRY
+1151 QEHYQAAQRVLCY
-1164 LESTRQVGLVYRA
+1164 LESTKEVGLVCRA
-1177 SESQE
+1177 NESQE

-1201 STSGSVALVYGNPV
+1201 STLGSVALVYGNPV
-1215 AWKSATQK
+1215 AWKSVTQK

-1292 VRNNIQEGRV
+1292 IRNNVQEGRV
-1302 QIKYVD
+1302 QIKYMD

-1334 LQIPAAVYGTGS
+1334 LQIPAVVYKTGS

-1356 DHTLKQQHNEQGT
+1356 GHTLKQQHNEWGT
-1369 YAVEGGS
+1369 HAVEGGS

>member
-11 GRGDDDQTTTSNGQE
+11 GRGDDDQTTPSNGQE

-36 LQLANPALSAEEA
+36 LQLANPALTAEEA

-55 LVNISNQAPRGETEK
+55 LISISNQTPRRETEK
-70 IPKDVS
+70 IPKEVS
-76 SSIAHIKK
+76 SAIAHIKK

-102 RVHNAKEILYGTVV
+102 RVHNAKEILYGTVA
-116 PGSEEYDEDLDKALV
+116 PGNEEYDEDLDKALV

-176 AVKRAGLQDRIHTVR
+176 AVK
-191 LHNRDVVRLGKEL
+191 LGKEL

-238 NTVDALKTAKP
+238 NTVDALKTARP
-249 DCKYDEAYHAL
+249 DSVDR
-260 AKKQQDGEITGRIR
+260 GER
-274 GAARVAT
+274 
-281 NAEQGSA
+281 SA
-288 NQAEQGPRGR
+288 CDTWIIDSG
-298 RDPRNPLAPP
+298 
-308 KCYACGG
+308 
-315 PNHIAR
+315 
-321 NCTNARGTSEPV
+321 
-333 ARATHHMVNDE
+333 ATHHMVNDE

-443 ALALELEETRD
+443 ARVLELEETRD

-473 KDTKHRDSYLWH
+473 KDMKHRDSYLWH

-779 RPVVTAEVEEE
+779 RPMVTVEVEEE
-790 SVTPAIVE
+790 GVTPAIVE
-798 EETKSEAAVED
+798 EETRSETAVED
-809 LLTAEDSTVG
+809 LLPAVDSTVG

-834 AMDGEDAQLWKE
+834 AMN
-846 AIRKE
+846 
-851 LEGLEA
+851 
-857 MGTWEVVHQPPGV
+857 GV
-870 PLVDSKIV
+870 PLRDW
-878 LRLKLDADGVPVKH
+878 LQGLHTER
-892 KARLVA
+892 
-898 RGFTQR
+898 
-904 EGIDYQETFSPV
+904 GIDYQETFSPV

-1048 KMEDSGEVSHFL
+1048 KMED
-1060 GIKISRNR
+1060 
-1068 AMRTMTIGQ
+1068 

-1292 VRNNIQEGRV
+1292 VRNNVQEGRV

-1356 DHTLKQQHNEQGT
+1356 GHTLKQQHNEQGT

>member
-11 GRGDDDQTTTSNGQE
+11 GRGDDDQMTTSNGQE

-102 RVHNAKEILYGTVV
+102 RVHNAKEILYGTVA
-116 PGSEEYDEDLDKALV
+116 PGSKEYDEDLDKALV

-176 AVKRAGLQDRIHTVR
+176 AVK
-191 LHNRDVVRLGKEL
+191 LGKEL
-204 DSIWNDAARLGKR
+204 DSIWNDAARLGKH

-229 CTAQDWFYA
+229 CMAQDWFYT
-238 NTVDALKTAKP
+238 NTVDALKTARP
-249 DCKYDEAYHAL
+249 DSVDR
-260 AKKQQDGEITGRIR
+260 GER
-274 GAARVAT
+274 
-281 NAEQGSA
+281 SA
-288 NQAEQGPRGR
+288 CDTWIIDSG
-298 RDPRNPLAPP
+298 
-308 KCYACGG
+308 
-315 PNHIAR
+315 
-321 NCTNARGTSEPV
+321 
-333 ARATHHMVNDE
+333 ATHHMVNDE

-371 DASLRVGEA
+371 DASLWVSEA

-539 APLELVHVDLM
+539 APLELVHIDLM

-596 RATDRKL
+596 QATDRKL

-635 GISVQNGRAERA
+635 GISIQNGRAERA
-647 IRSVQEK
+647 IRLVQEK
-654 MRSMLIGRACPRELW
+654 MRLMLI
-669 PYAITAAAHVMNLTP
+669 
-684 SATKTIPHEAFY
+684 

-737 GYDDEHKAWK
+737 GYDDKHKAWK

-753 PASIQWSNSATFH
+753 PASIQWSNSAMFH

-779 RPVVTAEVEEE
+779 RPVVTVEVKEEG
-790 SVTPAIVE
+790 VTPTIVE
-798 EETKSEAAVED
+798 EETRSEAAVED
-809 LLTAEDSTVG
+809 LLPAVDSTVG

-834 AMDGEDAQLWKE
+834 AMNGEDAQLWKE

-870 PLVDSKIV
+870 PLVDSKVV

-1048 KMEDSGEVSHFL
+1048 KMEDSG
-1060 GIKISRNR
+1060 
-1068 AMRTMTIGQ
+1068 
-1077 SGYIDQVLA
+1077 YIDQVLA

-1106 TLVASAAQQKEYPV
+1106 TLVASAAQQKEYLV

-1138 TVGVLARHMREPS
+1138 TMGVLARHMREPS
-1151 QEHYQAAQRVLRY
+1151 QEHYQAAQRVLCY
-1164 LESTRQVGLVYRA
+1164 LESTRQVGLVYRV
-1177 SESQE
+1177 SGVSRLK
-1182 PLVAHSDANWASD
+1182 PRSLG
-1195 ATIQRR
+1195 TININ
-1201 STSGSVALVYGNPV
+1201 VMM
-1215 AWKSATQK
+1215 
-1223 CVSLSAVEAEF
+1223 
-1234 IAATEATREVLFLK
+1234 
-1248 QLLRSI
+1248 
-1254 GIATGTPTVYS
+1254 TP
-1265 DNTGCIQVSKDPAQ
+1265 
-1279 HWKLKHIDTKYHF
+1279 
-1292 VRNNIQEGRV
+1292 
-1302 QIKYVD
+1302 
-1308 TTRNLA
+1308 
-1314 DVLTKPIG
+1314 
-1322 RQAMQQARSGLH
+1322 RSGVSVDDDEVDGVGDEIGDVDDNEVDGVGDKVGGVNTSVQCVDLM
-1334 LQIPAAVYGTGS
+1334 LEVIPGPQWTTAFGS
-1346 PSYATVLKNG
+1346 IYIRTANLLWAPSDVR
-1356 DHTLKQQHNEQGT
+1356 
-1369 YAVEGGS
+1369 

>member
-11 GRGDDDQTTTSNGQE
+11 GRGDDDQTTGNGQE

-102 RVHNAKEILYGTVV
+102 RVHNAKEILYGTIV

-137 CDNSPDSRIDTYTV
+137 CDNSPDSCIDTYTV

-204 DSIWNDAARLGKR
+204 DLIWNNAARLGKH
-217 FDEDLKKSTLYR
+217 FDEDLKKSTLYC

-238 NTVDALKTAKP
+238 NTVDALKTARP
-249 DCKYDEAYHAL
+249 DSVDR
-260 AKKQQDGEITGRIR
+260 GER
-274 GAARVAT
+274 
-281 NAEQGSA
+281 SA
-288 NQAEQGPRGR
+288 CDTWIIDSG
-298 RDPRNPLAPP
+298 
-308 KCYACGG
+308 
-315 PNHIAR
+315 
-321 NCTNARGTSEPV
+321 
-333 ARATHHMVNDE
+333 ATHHMVNDE

-391 KLNANLLSVQGLIEN
+391 KLNANLLSIQGLIEN

-412 DEFGTTI
+412 DKFGTTI

-454 GVPEDNQNTGKL
+454 DVPADNQNTGKL

-493 DKTRQIRAHYLGTD
+493 DKMRQIQAHYLGTD
-507 EEMEHESKH
+507 EKMEHELKH

-524 QTRARMSQSE
+524 QTRAQMGQSE

-539 APLELVHVDLM
+539 APLELVHIDLM

-654 MRSMLIGRACPRELW
+654 MCSMLIG
-669 PYAITAAAHVMNLTP
+669 
-684 SATKTIPHEAFY
+684 
-696 GTTAHKLAQQLRVFG
+696 
-711 CLAWVHV
+711 
-718 QQKDQQGKHGA
+718 
-729 RAKPAIMI
+729 
-737 GYDDEHKAWK
+737 
-747 FCNPDQ
+747 
-753 PASIQWSNSATFH
+753 
-766 EDKGWSDRQQEAV
+766 
-779 RPVVTAEVEEE
+779 
-790 SVTPAIVE
+790 
-798 EETKSEAAVED
+798 
-809 LLTAEDSTVG
+809 
-819 AANTAILNLDPTLGE
+819 
-834 AMDGEDAQLWKE
+834 
-846 AIRKE
+846 
-851 LEGLEA
+851 
-857 MGTWEVVHQPPGV
+857 
-870 PLVDSKIV
+870 
-878 LRLKLDADGVPVKH
+878 
-892 KARLVA
+892 
-898 RGFTQR
+898 
-904 EGIDYQETFSPV
+904 
-916 APLGAIRAI
+916 
-925 LALAV
+925 
-930 QNNWEVHALDITM
+930 
-943 AYLNSTLKEAI
+943 
-954 YMKPPE
+954 
-960 GSGVAPGKVYKVV
+960 
-973 KGLYGLKQ
+973 
-981 SGREWNQEFDRSL
+981 
-994 RRMGFFQVECAPC
+994 
-1007 IYTKGQ
+1007 
-1013 GEDMAIVVI
+1013 
-1022 YVDDTLVIAPRL
+1022 
-1034 ETVLKVKKQIGQRW
+1034 
-1048 KMEDSGEVSHFL
+1048 
-1060 GIKISRNR
+1060 
-1068 AMRTMTIGQ
+1068 
-1077 SGYIDQVLA
+1077 
-1086 KHLDKR
+1086 
-1092 TKPTMVPMQSIPEG
+1092 
-1106 TLVASAAQQKEYPV
+1106 
-1120 IVGKLLWVANS
+1120 
-1131 TRPDLSL
+1131 
-1138 TVGVLARHMREPS
+1138 
-1151 QEHYQAAQRVLRY
+1151 
-1164 LESTRQVGLVYRA
+1164 
-1177 SESQE
+1177 
-1182 PLVAHSDANWASD
+1182 
-1195 ATIQRR
+1195 
-1201 STSGSVALVYGNPV
+1201 
-1215 AWKSATQK
+1215 
-1223 CVSLSAVEAEF
+1223 
-1234 IAATEATREVLFLK
+1234 
-1248 QLLRSI
+1248 
-1254 GIATGTPTVYS
+1254 
-1265 DNTGCIQVSKDPAQ
+1265 
-1279 HWKLKHIDTKYHF
+1279 
-1292 VRNNIQEGRV
+1292 
-1302 QIKYVD
+1302 
-1308 TTRNLA
+1308 
-1314 DVLTKPIG
+1314 
-1322 RQAMQQARSGLH
+1322 
-1334 LQIPAAVYGTGS
+1334 
-1346 PSYATVLKNG
+1346 
-1356 DHTLKQQHNEQGT
+1356 
-1369 YAVEGGS
+1369 